1 MRGNVSE
8 DTAVG
13 IGSRVMSHVPVGMVV
28 PAVAWQYR
36 FFEPEL
42 ARLDDFVPRNRG
54 AVDVGVWWGPWT
66 WWLARRVPKVDSFE
80 ANLDLVARLEP
91 VLPSNV
97 TIHPVA
103 LSDQSGEADF
113 WVPSGGA
120 GTEGRGSLEGPGPSG
135 DGWIHRE
142 ATTARLDDFDL
153 GDVGFLKVDV
163 EGHEL
168 PVLKGATGLIE
179 RERPTVLVEIELRP
193 DRPAP
198 IDEIIDLFND
208 FSYRG
213 EFLHRGKWHPIGEL
227 DRPST
232 VAMAT
237 QVARHGYATNL
248 LLYSRR
254 YIHNFVFKPH

>member
-1 MRGNVSE
+1 MVTE
-8 DTAVG
+8 EAAVG
-13 IGSRVMSHVPVGMVV
+13 LGSRVMSRVPVGVLV

-42 ARLDDFVPRNRG
+42 ARLDDFVPRGRS

-91 VLPSNV
+91 VLPANV

-103 LSDQSGEADF
+103 LSDHDGEADF
-113 WVPSGGA
+113 WVPPGGA
-120 GTEGRGSLEGPGPSG
+120 GTEGRGSLEGPGTSG
-135 DGWIHRE
+135 DGWIQRA
-142 ATTARLDDFDL
+142 ATTARLDDFEL
-153 GDVGFLKVDV
+153 GDVGFLKIDV

-168 PVLKGATGLIE
+168 PVLRGATKLIDSQ
-179 RERPTVLVEIELRP
+179 RPNVLVEIELRP

-198 IDEIIDLFND
+198 IDEIIELFAD
-208 FSYRG
+208 HSYKG
-213 EFLHRGKWHPIGEL
+213 EFLHRGAWHPIGEL

-232 VAMAT
+232 EAIAAE
-237 QVARHGYATNL
+237 VARHGYVSNL
-248 LLYSRR
+248 ILNSRR
-254 YIHNFVFKPH
+254 YIHNFVFKPS

>member
-1 MRGNVSE
+1 M
-8 DTAVG
+8 
-13 IGSRVMSHVPVGMVV
+13 
-28 PAVAWQYR
+28 
-36 FFEPEL
+36 
-42 ARLDDFVPRNRG
+42 
-54 AVDVGVWWGPWT
+54 
-66 WWLARRVPKVDSFE
+66 
-80 ANLDLVARLEP
+80 
-91 VLPSNV
+91 
-97 TIHPVA
+97 
-103 LSDQSGEADF
+103 
-113 WVPSGGA
+113 
-120 GTEGRGSLEGPGPSG
+120 
-135 DGWIHRE
+135 
-142 ATTARLDDFDL
+142 
-153 GDVGFLKVDV
+153 
-163 EGHEL
+163 